1 MRLGH
6 RLRYCLFLV
15 FMAGAIASAQ
25 VVESSRVVRI
35 AGDTSGVPPSCRT
48 SAAVAAIKTWFRAV
62 ETGDTSMIA
71 AGVSRRF
78 HWVSVSPFTRSEP
91 EFTGYRW
98 PDLRAYVER
107 RGRARERF
115 ALQSV
120 TFTGWRH
127 DALNFGPIYFERSA
141 DDLGPVPLPGIGKGA
156 YACGEGL
163 IVLSVAP
170 AYGPSK

>member
-1 MRLGH
+1 MP
-6 RLRYCLFLV
+6 
-15 FMAGAIASAQ
+15 GAIASAQ
-25 VVESSRVVRI
+25 VADSGRVVRI

-62 ETGDTSMIA
+62 ETGDTLLIA

-107 RGRARERF
+107 RGGARERVVPF
-115 ALQSV
+115 PG
-120 TFTGWRH
+120 TF
-127 DALNFGPIYFERSA
+127 FG
-141 DDLGPVPLPGIGKGA
+141 GGA
-156 YACGEGL
+156 
-163 IVLSVAP
+163 
-170 AYGPSK
+170 